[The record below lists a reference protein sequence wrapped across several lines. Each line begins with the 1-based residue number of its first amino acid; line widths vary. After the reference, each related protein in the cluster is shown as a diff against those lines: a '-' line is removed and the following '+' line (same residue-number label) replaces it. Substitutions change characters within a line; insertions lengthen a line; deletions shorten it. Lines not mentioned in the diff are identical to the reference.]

1 MKKWIPIAAALILSA
16 LIAGLWPSL
25 SRANQVVTA
34 QGKVEESL
42 LPQQVVSLSAQP
54 RAVKKIYN
62 AGKLSASST
71 ITRKLKRC

>member
-34 QGKVEESL
+34 QGKVEESP
-42 LPQQVVSLSAQP
+42 LPSRL
-54 RAVKKIYN
+54 
-62 AGKLSASST
+62 
-71 ITRKLKRC
+71 